1 MTFEELSEA
10 RYSLR
15 KFSDRPIEAEK
26 LELVLK
32 AARTAPTAHN
42 NQPQHVFVL
51 KSAQALEK
59 ADTCTGCHFHPPV
72 MLVVAY
78 DAETAW
84 KRTEYDG
91 KNHGEIDAAITAAQM
106 MLQAA
111 DIGLAPPMWEFL
123 NPRRCW
129 NSSRRWRAILPS
141 RCCPLDIRRRAP
153 MRPASI
159 LPANPWKSFTQ
170 SFKRRT
176 SDMAQRN

>member
-42 NQPQHVFVL
+42 IQPQHVFVL

-111 DIGLAPPMWEFL
+111 DIGLGTTYVGVFDPKALLEQFPEMAGYTPIALLPIGYPAEGAHASRLHTTRKPMEEFYTEL
-123 NPRRCW
+123 
-129 NSSRRWRAILPS
+129 
-141 RCCPLDIRRRAP
+141 
-153 MRPASI
+153 
-159 LPANPWKSFTQ
+159 
-170 SFKRRT
+170 
-176 SDMAQRN
+176 